1 METIV
6 KQNLEEEMSQSFLE
20 YSMAVITDRAIPDV
34 YDGLKPVHRRI
45 LFGMIEQLKLKSN
58 KPYVKSAKI
67 SGTVTASTH
76 FHSDSSV
83 YDAACNLTTK
93 HTMRYPLID
102 GQGSFG
108 DVTGSGAAAMRYTE
122 MRPSKIA
129 ELMMIDYNKNAVN
142 TKLNFSE
149 DLYEPVVLPGLF
161 PQILCNPTMGI
172 AVGMASNF
180 ASHNLTEVCNGIIA
194 YIKNKDIDTA
204 GLMEYIKGPD
214 FPLGG
219 VITNSRDIFHAY
231 DTGRSATTLRVRG
244 EYEVKGKEI
253 IFSSLPYNVSTD
265 KIIAQITKNISAFE
279 DYFVDFRDDSNDEN
293 GVKIVFTLAD
303 INDLEPAL
311 GLIFSKT
318 DLEDTFSINQNCLV
332 NGSPRVLSLK
342 EIIQYYVEH
351 QIDVIQRVHKFDLDK
366 HEAKLHILKGLIIAL
381 ENIDAVVEL
390 IKSSKD
396 KKSAKAAL
404 IDRYSLDDIQAEEV
418 LNMRLSKLT
427 SLEIEDLRA
436 EIKDLTEKVE
446 DLRDFMS
453 SSERQEKYLISEIE
467 DMRDKYGDARRT
479 KLENYET
486 KKVVKEKAVIPSTPV
501 IVCFNKAGYLKRA
514 ANKTAAR
521 DAVVSIEIPM
531 NEVLVVFDTTNT
543 AHKIPVHKLEDTY
556 KALNNYVKN
565 CGSIMSI
572 GNAASDD
579 EYLFITKNG
588 MIRKTNMKEF
598 NSNRAVIAMKLKD
611 GDSLFKIIPSVDTI
625 TLYTSQNRALT
636 ITVDIKATGRTAQ
649 GVKSLNLKEGEYINA
664 VNVGEDSKVEKGKR
678 GGVPKKLK

>member
-76 FHSDSSV
+76 FHSESSV

-129 ELMMIDYNKNAVN
+129 ELMMVDYNKNAVN

-194 YIKNKDIDTA
+194 YINNKDIDTA

-219 VITNSRDIFHAY
+219 IITNSRDIFHAY
-231 DTGRSATTLRVRG
+231 DTGRSSTTLRVRG
-244 EYEVKGKEI
+244 EYEVKGKDI

-342 EIIQYYVEH
+342 EIIQYYVGH

-366 HEAKLHILKGLIIAL
+366 YEAKLHILKGLIIAL

-404 IDRYSLDDIQAEEV
+404 IERYSLDEVQAEEV

-436 EIKDLTEKVE
+436 EIKDLTAKVE
-446 DLRDFMS
+446 DLRDFLS

-486 KKVVKEKAVIPSTPV
+486 KKGVKEKVVIPNTPV

-565 CGSIMSI
+565 CGSIISI

-611 GDSLFKIIPSVDTI
+611 GDSLFKIMPSVDTI

-636 ITVDIKATGRTAQ
+636 ITVDIKATSRTAQ
-649 GVKSLNLKEGEYINA
+649 GVKSLNLKEGEYIMA

>member
-1 METIV
+1 MEQIV
-6 KQNLEEEMSQSFLE
+6 QQTLEEEMSQSFLE

-34 YDGLKPVHRRI
+34 YDGLKPVTRRI
-45 LFGMIEQLKLKSN
+45 LFSLIEQLKMKSN
-58 KPYVKSAKI
+58 KPFTKSAKLVGKVI
-67 SGTVTASTH
+67 GELH
-76 FHSDSSV
+76 PHSDASV
-83 YDAACNLTTK
+83 YDAACNLVGS
-93 HTMRYPLID
+93 HSMRYPLID

-108 DVTGSGAAAMRYTE
+108 DITGSGAAAMRYTE
-122 MRPSKIA
+122 IRPSKFA
-129 ELMMIDYNKNAVN
+129 ELMMLNYSKNAVD
-142 TKLNFSE
+142 TKPNFSE
-149 DLYEPVVLPGLF
+149 EIQEPVILPGLF

-194 YIKNKDIDTA
+194 YINNKDIDTA

-219 VITNSRDIFHAY
+219 VITNSRDIYHAY
-231 DTGRSATTLRVRG
+231 ETGRSAVTLRIRG
-244 EYEVKGKEI
+244 EYEVKGRDI
-253 IFSSLPYNVSTD
+253 IFYSLPYSTTTE
-265 KIIAQITKNISAFE
+265 KVIAQITKNISSFE
-279 DYFVDFRDDSNDEN
+279 DYFTDFRDDTNDEN
-293 GVKIVFTLAD
+293 GVRIVFTLAD

-351 QIDVIQRVHKFDLDK
+351 QIDVIQRVHQFDLDK
-366 HEAKLHILKGLIIAL
+366 YEAKLHILKGLIIAL

-404 IDRYSLDDIQAEEV
+404 IERYSLDDIQAEEV

-436 EIKDLTEKVE
+436 EIKDLTAKVE
-446 DLRDFMS
+446 DLRDFLS
-453 SSERQEKYLISEIE
+453 NSERQEKYLISEIK

-486 KKVVKEKAVIPSTPV
+486 KKVVKEKVVIPSTPV

-565 CGSIMSI
+565 CGNIMSI

-611 GDSLFKIIPSVDTI
+611 GDSLFKIMPSVDTI

-649 GVKSLNLKEGEYINA
+649 GVKSLNLKEEEYITA